1 MMREKEKKK
10 QNYGKEREIEQLNNN
25 KLKVLWIKIDK
36 EEEKGIIKLKRWKEK
51 KNLKENK

>member
-1 MMREKEKKK
+1 MREKEKKK

-36 EEEKGIIKLKRWKEK
+36 EEGEEELKI
-51 KNLKENK
+51 